1 MRILAIDT
9 SCGAASVAVVE
20 SGQAEPLAVMTKPW
34 RAATPTRSRRWS
46 KR

>member
-20 SGQAEPLAVMTKPW
+20 GGRAEALAVMSRPM
-34 RAATPTRSRRWS
+34 TRGHAETLAPMV
-46 KR
+46 

>member
-20 SGQAEPLAVMTKPW
+20 SGQAEPLAVMRGRW
-34 RAATPTRSRRWS
+34 RAAMPTRSRRWS
-46 KR
+46 RR